1 MMMTFLY
8 DKEVNVTLDRIER
21 KILNVQ
27 SQTDEKNRKQL
38 EISLSQDGS
47 DNRFATLREKDI

>member
-8 DKEVNVTLDRIER
+8 DKEVNVTLDRIEG